1 MTGALDPVRLR
12 AALVTAGSP
21 WVDVEHHA
29 TIGSTNARAAQVAQ
43 PWRVVTADHQ
53 SQGRGRLARRWEAPP
68 GASVAVSALVPLPE
82 AGSGWVPLLAG
93 LAVVEAV
100 EAVTGLAAHLKW
112 PNDVLLPAD
121 GSRKVCG
128 ILCEVLPS
136 PPNEPSRPLVV
147 VGAGLNLGQ
156 RRDQLPVP
164 TATSL
169 ALAGAG
175 DVDRTALVA
184 AYLIRLAGLLQEPGT
199 TTQASYRRRCA
210 TVGQHVAL
218 SLPEGDSLSGRAVA
232 VDDDG
237 RLVVDGPR
245 GRRAWAAGDVVHA
258 RLPVAG
264 SGPGPGPA
272 GLA

>member
-1 MTGALDPVRLR
+1 MTGALDPARLR
-12 AALVTAGSP
+12 AAVVAPGSP

-29 TIGSTNARAAQVAQ
+29 TIGSTNARAAELAT
-43 PWRVVTADHQ
+43 PWTVVTADHQ

-68 GASVAVSALVPLPE
+68 GTSIAVSATVPLPE
-82 AGSGWVPLLAG
+82 MGAGWTPLLAG
-93 LAVVEAV
+93 LAVVDAV
-100 EAVTGLAAHLKW
+100 EATTGLRAELKW
-112 PNDVLLPAD
+112 PNDVLLTAD

-128 ILCEVLPS
+128 ILCEVRPA
-136 PPNEPSRPLVV
+136 SRPQGRGPLVV
-147 VGAGLNLGQ
+147 VGAGLNLVQ

-184 AYLIRLAGLLQEPGT
+184 AYLARLAELIHDPVAE
-199 TTQASYRRRCA
+199 TQGAYRRRCV
-210 TVGQHVAL
+210 TVGRDVVL
-218 SLPEGDSLSGRAVA
+218 SLPGARRTAGRAVA

-245 GRRAWAAGDVVHA
+245 SRIAWAAGDVVHA
-258 RLPVAG
+258 TLPAAG
-264 SGPGPGPA
+264 GQPPETQ